1 MELFYENLR
10 NFFCKIYKKTFV
22 PESLFNKVVSLFPA
36 SSSKERTPTQVFS
49 GELCDIIRTTLQNT
63 SRRLLLFYGKKIYQ
77 QSSKKPFEK
86 RKKWK
91 QLVRKT
97 MTHAK
102 QKLNR
107 YLHKSSYPFT
117 IQKFL
122 YSSFLCFP
130 RYILK
135 TQFFRNNAIP

>member
-1 MELFYENLR
+1 MELFHENLR

-36 SSSKERTPTQVFS
+36 SSSKERTPTQAFS

-63 SRRLLLFYGKKIYQ
+63 SRRLLLFYRKKIYQ
-77 QSSKKPFEK
+77 QSSRKPFEK
-86 RKKWK
+86 RKKWE

-97 MTHAK
+97 TTHVK

-107 YLHKSSYPFT
+107 YLHKSSFLFSLLPMIYIENT
-117 IQKFL
+117 IF
-122 YSSFLCFP
+122 
-130 RYILK
+130 
-135 TQFFRNNAIP
+135 

>member
-1 MELFYENLR
+1 MFDWVLNKLRRNGAFSRKFAKFFLQNLQ
-10 NFFCKIYKKTFV
+10 KTSV

-63 SRRLLLFYGKKIYQ
+63 SRRLLLFYRKKIYQ
-77 QSSKKPFEK
+77 QSSRKLFEK

-97 MTHAK
+97 TTHVK

-107 YLHKSSYPFT
+107 YLHKSSFLFSLLPMIYIENT
-117 IQKFL
+117 IF
-122 YSSFLCFP
+122 
-130 RYILK
+130 
-135 TQFFRNNAIP
+135 